1 MDFDGIDHLF
11 KLWEQFRFYPEY
23 SPIKFMRANTK
34 LFKVGEKLNFQIKQ
48 ERDRLSQSLPS
59 KPSFCGNWQI
69 GYFHQFQPLSIL
81 AAWNSHT
88 NTSVSFSK
96 ACLSWN
102 WQEPKWRKGKMSG
115 SLEALG
121 SSWYQLTSP
130 AGLVFQDLDSVGL
143 MHWLY
148 TKLLSLGSYGEWC
161 SKGPYILKLRS

>member
-11 KLWEQFRFYPEY
+11 KLWDQFGLYPEY
-23 SPIKFMRANTK
+23 SPIKLMGVNIK
-34 LFKVGEKLNFQIKQ
+34 LFEVGEKLKFQIKQ
-48 ERDRLSQSLPS
+48 EKDSQSLSS

-81 AAWNSHT
+81 AAWNGHT
-88 NTSVSFSK
+88 NTSVSVPK
-96 ACLSWN
+96 ACLFWN

-121 SSWYQLTSP
+121 SSWYWLTSP

-143 MHWLY
+143 MRWLH
-148 TKLLSLGSYGEWC
+148 TKLLSLGSCGEGC
-161 SKGPYILKLRS
+161 SKGATHPQTS